1 MLVMWH
7 KFIYRKNGAAQPTL
21 LTSSLVVTGDD
32 QVNTAMAKTVGLPLG
47 IATKM
52 VLTGQIK
59 LTGCYIPTHP
69 EVYEPVLKELEKY
82 AISFREKE
90 GVWNSE

>member
-1 MLVMWH
+1 
-7 KFIYRKNGAAQPTL
+7 L

-69 EVYEPVLKELEKY
+69 EVYEPVLQELEKY
-82 AISFREKE
+82 DISFREKE
-90 GVWNSE
+90 SEWM

>member
-7 KFIYRKNGAAQPTL
+7 KFIYRKKGATQSTL

-69 EVYEPVLKELEKY
+69 EVYEPVLQELEKY
-82 AISFREKE
+82 HISFMEKE
-90 GVWNSE
+90 SLWKGE